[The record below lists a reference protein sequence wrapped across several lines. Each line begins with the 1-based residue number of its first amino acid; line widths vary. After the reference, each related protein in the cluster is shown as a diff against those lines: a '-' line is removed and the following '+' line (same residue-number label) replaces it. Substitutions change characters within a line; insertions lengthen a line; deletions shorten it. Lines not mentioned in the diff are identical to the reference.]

1 MMMSLKCKIDYN
13 TNFSSKIMEL
23 NNLWPMNN
31 SANYIQFQN
40 YSIIIY
46 SPLLLSNELDTS

>member
-1 MMMSLKCKIDYN
+1 MMSLKCKIDYN